1 MLKQEGFLQYYVPY
15 LFTEQEAK
23 EFVNKEMESFKDR
36 SIFIKDNLEQIC
48 LHGGLNPYDLRLLLD
63 QLHDSWSENKT
74 TLSYEGIFRQA
85 LNNYERKRLEMMII
99 SHDKFLRESKF
110 SNEQLLRFI
119 ENVYCMDLLPVAN
132 QNTAYIDHNLMCLD
146 S

>member
-74 TLSYEGIFRQA
+74 NKTTLSYEGIFRQA
-85 LNNYERKRLEMMII
+85 LNNYERKRRKIMII
-99 SHDKFLRESKF
+99 SHNKFIHESNL
-110 SNEQLLRFI
+110 SNEQMLQFI
-119 ENVYCMDLLPVAN
+119 ENVYSMDGSSPL
-132 QNTAYIDHNLMCLD
+132 
-146 S
+146 